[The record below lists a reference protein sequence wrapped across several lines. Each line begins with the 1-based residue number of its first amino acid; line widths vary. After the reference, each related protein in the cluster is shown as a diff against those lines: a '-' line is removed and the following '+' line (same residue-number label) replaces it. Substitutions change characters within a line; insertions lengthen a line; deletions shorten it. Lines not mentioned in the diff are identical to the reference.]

1 MIFLL
6 VELLTT
12 LLTKEQA
19 SRKVCGPGRNEEA
32 FASESF
38 LSFGTPDHQEA
49 PHYPTHNFDV
59 DLWIDL

>member
-1 MIFLL
+1 MLAPPCSGAWLPGL
-6 VELLTT
+6 VYFI
-12 LLTKEQA
+12 
-19 SRKVCGPGRNEEA
+19 CPGRNEEA